1 MEIKLDREKRVILL
15 KALNQGSI
23 ESRVL
28 EDWIDHE
35 TDNMTLEEITA
46 EIDRLEGM
54 DYPEN
59 CRRRQ
64 KIGHC
69 LMMNQRGT

>member
-23 ESRVL
+23 DSDIL
-28 EDWIDHE
+28 NQWIDHAAD
-35 TDNMTLEEITA
+35 TMTLDEINA
-46 EIDRLEGM
+46 EIDRIEGM
-54 DYPEN
+54 DYPDN

-69 LMMNQRGT
+69 LMIDERGT

>member
-15 KALNQGSI
+15 KALNHGSI
-23 ESRVL
+23 DSYIL
-28 EDWIDHE
+28 NQWIDHAAD
-35 TDNMTLEEITA
+35 TMTLDEINA
-46 EIDRLEGM
+46 EIDRIEGM
-54 DYPEN
+54 DYPDN

-69 LMMNQRGT
+69 LMIDERGI

>member
-23 ESRVL
+23 DSYIL
-28 EDWIDHE
+28 NQWIDHAAD
-35 TDNMTLEEITA
+35 TMTIEEVEAEIT
-46 EIDRLEGM
+46 RLEKM
-54 DYPEN
+54 DYPDN

-69 LMMNQRGT
+69 LMMVQKGT

>member
-23 ESRVL
+23 DSYIL
-28 EDWIDHE
+28 IQWIDHADD
-35 TDNMTLEEITA
+35 TMTLDEINA
-46 EIDRLEGM
+46 EIDRIEGM
-54 DYPEN
+54 DYPDN

-69 LMMNQRGT
+69 LMIDERGT

>member
-15 KALNQGSI
+15 KALNRGSI
-23 ESRVL
+23 DSYIL
-28 EDWIDHE
+28 NQWIDHAAD
-35 TDNMTLEEITA
+35 TMTLDEINA
-46 EIDRLEGM
+46 EIDRIEGM
-54 DYPEN
+54 DYPDN

-69 LMMNQRGT
+69 LMIDERGT

>member
-23 ESRVL
+23 DSYIL
-28 EDWIDHE
+28 NQWIDHADD
-35 TDNMTLEEITA
+35 TMTLDEINA
-46 EIDRLEGM
+46 EIDRLEGI
-54 DYPEN
+54 DYPDN

-69 LMMNQRGT
+69 LMIDERGT